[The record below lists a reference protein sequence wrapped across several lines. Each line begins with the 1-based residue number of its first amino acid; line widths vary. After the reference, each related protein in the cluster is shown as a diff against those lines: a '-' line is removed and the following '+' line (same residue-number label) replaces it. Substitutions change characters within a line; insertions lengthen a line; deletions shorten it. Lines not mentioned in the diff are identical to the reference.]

1 MFRPLSSLASALL
14 IPCLGA
20 WALDACVLSQEDR
33 VLNIPP
39 LRNRPPRIM
48 EEFSVTPVR
57 VTSIERPSDCLIPLD
72 FSFFAEDPDI
82 NDTLTVRW
90 YVDYP
95 AAGPYDPDLRLT
107 PNPNGSTIREQA
119 KLTIDLQGAL
129 RVPASYLQQPGT
141 HVVEA
146 LLFDNA
152 LGDGRRP
159 LPFDPGTDGGIPNP
173 SYVVSY
179 AWVVKVCDTCGC
191 PR

>member
-14 IPCLGA
+14 ILGLGA
-20 WALDACVLSQEDR
+20 CALDGCVLPQEDR
-33 VLNIPP
+33 VLNIPL

-48 EEFSVTPVR
+48 EELAVL
-57 VTSIERPSDCLIPLD
+57 PSPRKITILPGEACPKLE

-107 PNPNGSTIREQA
+107 PNGNTIRDQA
-119 KLTIDLQGAL
+119 KLTIDLCSTL
-129 RVPASYLQQPGT
+129 PVPASYLQLTGT

-146 LLFDNA
+146 LLFDFA
-152 LGDGRRP
+152 LGDLRRP
-159 LPFDPGTDGGIPNP
+159 VPIDPGTDGGIPNP

-179 AWVVKVCDTCGC
+179 AWVVELRSTCTC
-191 PR
+191 P